1 MRYKCVIVLYHIY
14 KSNPPIIFN
23 RQSIFAYGILY
34 KNLYEVRILINESWD
49 KILYE
54 EYDKPYFSRL
64 MASVDEE
71 YRTNTVYPPKD
82 KLFAALNYVSYD
94 DVKVVIYGQD
104 PYHGAGQANGMA
116 FAVSDGI
123 PLPPSLVNI
132 YKEIES
138 DIGIKPNQSGT
149 LIGWA
154 KQGVLLLNSVLSVR
168 AGTPLSH
175 SQLGWQEFTD
185 SIIDRLNKRETP
197 VVYLLWGAGAIA
209 KKSLISPRSYVITS
223 PHPSPLS
230 AYRGFFGSKP
240 FSKAN
245 AILTKLGLSP
255 IDWTDTAGIEKVSYY
270 KTAGNIK
277 KV

>member
-1 MRYKCVIVLYHIY
+1 M
-14 KSNPPIIFN
+14 
-23 RQSIFAYGILY
+23 
-34 KNLYEVRILINESWD
+34 INESWD
-49 KILYE
+49 SILGA
-54 EYDKPYFSRL
+54 EYDKPYFKAL
-64 MASVDEE
+64 MSNVTEE
-71 YRTNTVYPPKD
+71 YLHHTVYPPKD
-82 KLFAALNYVSYD
+82 QLFAALDYVSYD

-104 PYHGAGQANGMA
+104 PYHGVGQANGMA

-168 AGTPLSH
+168 AASPLSH
-175 SQLGWQEFTD
+175 SNLGWQEFTD
-185 SIIDRLNKRETP
+185 SIIAALNKREKP
-197 VVYLLWGAGAIA
+197 VIYILWGSNAIA
-209 KKSLISPRSYVITS
+209 KKSIISPRSFIITS

-240 FSKAN
+240 FSKVN
-245 AILTKLGLSP
+245 KILTELGQSP
-255 IDWTDTAGIEKVSYY
+255 IDWTDTAGEAKESYY
-270 KTAGNIK
+270 KTASEIHK
-277 KV
+277 I